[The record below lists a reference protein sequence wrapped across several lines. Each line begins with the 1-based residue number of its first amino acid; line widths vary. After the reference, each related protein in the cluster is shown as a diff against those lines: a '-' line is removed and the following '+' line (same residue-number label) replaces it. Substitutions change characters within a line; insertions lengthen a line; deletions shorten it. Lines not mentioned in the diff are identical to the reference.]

1 MIQYY
6 VTKDRKLSEVTDQVA
21 GCWIN
26 ICPPISQDEIQVI
39 TKEHNLPPDFLT
51 DALDSE
57 ERARYEREDEAKLI
71 LFSVAIEKETERSD
85 DVLFVTEPL
94 GIILTEDDH
103 LITISNNTN
112 PILELFFKGRVKVD
126 IALRK
131 HFILKILEHNVY
143 RFLTSLRKLNGA
155 RNQIEKKLF
164 NSTSKNIELQQLL
177 SIEKSLVYFVDALS
191 ANELLK
197 RKLKRS
203 DHLELRGQED
213 LEDLLEDIIID
224 ASQGLAMANLY
235 THILKGT
242 MDTYSSIISNNLNLV
257 IHRLTIIT
265 FLLMVP
271 TLIASFYGM
280 NVPNG
285 LENNSFAFV
294 GIILLSIIISAILAL
309 FFRRNKMM

>member
-1 MIQYY
+1 M
-6 VTKDRKLSEVTDQVA
+6 
-21 GCWIN
+21 
-26 ICPPISQDEIQVI
+26 
-39 TKEHNLPPDFLT
+39 
-51 DALDSE
+51 
-57 ERARYEREDEAKLI
+57 LI
-71 LFSVAIEKETERSD
+71 I
-85 DVLFVTEPL
+85 
-94 GIILTEDDH
+94 
-103 LITISNNTN
+103 
-112 PILELFFKGRVKVD
+112 
-126 IALRK
+126 
-131 HFILKILEHNVY
+131 
-143 RFLTSLRKLNGA
+143 
-155 RNQIEKKLF
+155 QIEKKLF